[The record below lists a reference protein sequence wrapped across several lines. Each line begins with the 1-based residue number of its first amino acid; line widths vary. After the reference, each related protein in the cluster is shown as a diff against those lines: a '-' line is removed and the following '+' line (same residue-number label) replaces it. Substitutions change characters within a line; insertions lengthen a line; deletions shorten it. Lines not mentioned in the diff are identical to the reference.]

1 MKEVVFR
8 VLNDQQG
15 ELEARAEQQPIT
27 IRASNLEEL
36 QHEAREALMR
46 HFGASHVVYRV
57 RLRRHVRQ
65 ATGHAQPHA

>member
-57 RLRRHVRQ
+57 RLRRPVRQ
-65 ATGHAQPHA
+65 AAGHAQPHA